1 MSSQDK
7 HPRPSDAIR
16 ARADELA
23 AREEPLEPNEGLDV
37 LESLIE
43 GSVSLDEIDDD
54 TLARCLKARGTGHFV
69 QALVAGQDAI
79 RELQS
84 EKREHPVQTDSP
96 RAEVVRMPAQ
106 KHTVPIV
113 QSWWRQHAG
122 WLAAAASVAIVMTVW
137 NIEMN
142 APQTQ
147 QGNRPQDQPGTSPKE
162 LRVAFHW
169 PQHQSVDPSALIP
182 WGTPSPVW
190 PLKNGL
196 PNFEKGM
203 GTLGASGGD
212 RTDQWRLATAI
223 VKTEDGMGSG
233 TFISSDGWLLTNYHV
248 VAGPSQHAAITG
260 TAPTVDV
267 ILGQKIEGRIK
278 PRPTVKASIY
288 RVDVVHDVALLKLE
302 TFPQGMKAVPYFK
315 LATKVTR
322 GEECYVIGSQVD
334 GFAWWVRS
342 GNVEGVAH
350 YPDELSQVVA
360 GAASAEA
367 TVDRTRAT
375 VIVTDTNIS
384 GGDSGG
390 PLLNQKGELMGVTFA
405 TPNNRTSGSV
415 GWHIALEHLRSMV
428 TTFPTQPEG
437 VPFDAWTAGF
447 PQAHM
452 GTPQHADGDRNGRI
466 DTLVIPY
473 IEGVTDSS
481 GQTVEQVV
489 AFNLF
494 IDLSQRAAPGRDI
507 ADLIPV
513 GLWGQTDQGRF
524 RYDLFMT
531 ARADGVLVVGYLNP
545 AGIVDEIRV
554 GSGKEGTVALIWR
567 RDQAGLW
574 RATQSAGST
583 PFLDPAR
590 ISAANQ
596 RQVGLIYQNL
606 IMQEPEHGS
615 ANSTPSDE
623 ESQTKPQQ
631 P

>member
-79 RELQS
+79 RESQS
-84 EKREHPVQTDSP
+84 EARLHPVKPDSP
-96 RAEVVRMPAQ
+96 PAKVVPMPMRE
-106 KHTVPIV
+106 HTVPIA

-137 NIEMN
+137 NIELTRQGKL
-142 APQTQ
+142 PQEL
-147 QGNRPQDQPGTSPKE
+147 PGTSPKE

-169 PQHQSVDPSALIP
+169 PQRPTVDPSALTP
-182 WGTPSPVW
+182 WGLPSPQL
-190 PLKNGL
+190 PLENGL
-196 PNFEKGM
+196 PDFGKGS
-203 GTLGASGGD
+203 GTLGASGSD

-233 TFISSDGWLLTNYHV
+233 AFISPDGWLLTNYHV
-248 VAGPSQHAAITG
+248 VAGPSQQAAITG

-278 PRPTVKASIY
+278 PRPTVKARVY
-288 RVDVVHDVALLKLE
+288 RVDVAHDVALLKLE
-302 TFPQGMKAVPYFK
+302 ALPEGMKAVPSFK

-322 GEECYVIGSQVD
+322 GEECFVIGSQVN
-334 GFAWWVRS
+334 GFAWSVRS
-342 GNVEGVAH
+342 GNVEEVVR

-360 GAASAEA
+360 GAASAETA
-367 TVDRTRAT
+367 IDRTRAT
-375 VIVTDTNIS
+375 VIVTDTSIS

-390 PLLNQKGELMGVTFA
+390 PLLNQKGELMGLTFA
-405 TPNNRTSGSV
+405 TPNNRAGGSV
-415 GWHIALEHLRSMV
+415 GWHIALEHLRALV
-428 TTFPTQPEG
+428 TAFPAQPEG

-452 GTPQHADGDRNGRI
+452 GTPQQADGDRNGRI

-481 GQTVEQVV
+481 GQTVEQVI

-494 IDLSQRAAPGRDI
+494 IDVSQRAAPGRDI

-513 GLWGQTDQGRF
+513 GLWGQTDRGRF

-531 ARADGVLVVGYLNP
+531 ARADGVLAVGYLNS

-554 GSGKEGTVALIWR
+554 GSGEEDKVTVIWR
-567 RDQAGLW
+567 RDQSGLW
-574 RATQSAGST
+574 RATQPANQT
-583 PFLDPAR
+583 PFLDPGR
-590 ISAANQ
+590 INEPTQ

-606 IMQEPEHGS
+606 VMTQEEGTSTSPTPSEPSEHG
-615 ANSTPSDE
+615 ALKGKGPN
-623 ESQTKPQQ
+623 
-631 P
+631 